1 MNYYLMNA
9 SLSFKSYRVRKI
21 GILILLV
28 PRQNTSKDLSQQGEK
43 KKKEYGDTWQFVTR
57 NHVLTNLCQWSR

>member
-43 KKKEYGDTWQFVTR
+43 KKKRVW
-57 NHVLTNLCQWSR
+57 

>member
-28 PRQNTSKDLSQQGEK
+28 PRQNTSKDLSQQEK
-43 KKKEYGDTWQFVTR
+43 KRERESMVIRG
-57 NHVLTNLCQWSR
+57 NLLQEIMY